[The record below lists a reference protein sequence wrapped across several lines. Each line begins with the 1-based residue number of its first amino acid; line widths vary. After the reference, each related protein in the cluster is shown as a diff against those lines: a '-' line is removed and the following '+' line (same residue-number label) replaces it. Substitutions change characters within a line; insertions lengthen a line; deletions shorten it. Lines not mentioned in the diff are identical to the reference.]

1 MNGLIALFA
10 LCAVPAIVAVAAIW
24 GGFIASILWGWFAVP
39 VFGLPPLSIPA
50 AIGLG
55 LVASCFVRSSV
66 GRSDDDQPAARLIAK
81 ILLRPALMLCLGWV
95 AKQFL

>member
-10 LCAVPAIVAVAAIW
+10 VFAVPAIIAAAAIW

-39 VFGLPPLSIPA
+39 VLGLPPLSIPA
-50 AIGLG
+50 AIGIG
-55 LVASCFVRSSV
+55 LVVSCFVRSPGS
-66 GRSDDDQPAARLIAK
+66 RDDDDEPGARLIAAV
-81 ILLRPALMLCLGWV
+81 LLKPALLLGIGWV